1 MKRSLWSLGMMGI
14 LVQSSGGARL
24 PVYAIVLFTI
34 MALMVGEESITI
46 IFHGEMP
53 LWGEKPLEFFQC
65 NYKFTPDD
73 EIQASLSFW
82 LGFGQMPRE
91 LHRATMRLL
100 AYPDFNGIKNAC
112 SYGSICLHQNSQK
125 QNNWNCFRH
134 ESVAS
139 VATPTPHNKS
149 YTATG
154 LCTTLSAH
162 MWLETWNV
170 VRVAVSYKLLYWTN
184 G

>member
-1 MKRSLWSLGMMGI
+1 
-14 LVQSSGGARL
+14 
-24 PVYAIVLFTI
+24 
-34 MALMVGEESITI
+34 MVGEESITI

-73 EIQASLSFW
+73 EIQASLSSW

-100 AYPDFNGIKNAC
+100 AYPNFNGIKNAC

-149 YTATG
+149 YKQQLASIPCFLLTCG
-154 LCTTLSAH
+154 LR
-162 MWLETWNV
+162 LETWSDMRFLISCYIGQMV
-170 VRVAVSYKLLYWTN
+170 KDWTRN
-184 G
+184 RKIWVLVLP